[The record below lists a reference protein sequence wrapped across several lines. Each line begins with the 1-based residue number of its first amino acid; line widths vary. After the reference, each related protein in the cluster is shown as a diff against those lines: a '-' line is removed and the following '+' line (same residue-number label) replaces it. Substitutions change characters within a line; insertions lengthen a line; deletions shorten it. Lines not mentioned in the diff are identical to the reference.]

1 MHRLFLIFGQFR
13 KHLYQEPDLLCPELR
28 RKYALILHQN
38 VRRDWIECYL
48 QHVVDDVEFD
58 DRLPSDQ
65 VVHHGVIEVMRH
77 GERQQQDQGLQYV
90 THVCWLQQPR
100 PTEHKH
106 THKTWTDERKCVT
119 QI

>member
-1 MHRLFLIFGQFR
+1 M
-13 KHLYQEPDLLCPELR
+13 
-28 RKYALILHQN
+28 
-38 VRRDWIECYL
+38 ECYL

-90 THVCWLQQPR
+90 THMRWLQQPR

-106 THKTWTDERKCVT
+106 THKTQTDGRRHVT